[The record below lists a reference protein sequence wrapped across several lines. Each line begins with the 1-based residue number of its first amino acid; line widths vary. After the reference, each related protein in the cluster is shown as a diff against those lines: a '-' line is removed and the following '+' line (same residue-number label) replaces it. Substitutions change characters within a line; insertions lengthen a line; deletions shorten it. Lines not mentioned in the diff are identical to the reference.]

1 MISMAVNGAELLRL
15 ERERVAAGARSLP
28 QYVRHRCGLPAG
40 LVSNGVVAQDL
51 GVRRALERHVISF
64 YVTEEEYAALRDQS
78 SLPNGPGITI
88 AQHAR
93 TRCDLPVRYV
103 SKPGT
108 QDRDR
113 EEDEAWAILNG
124 LGLAADDYFEA
135 EQ

>member
-1 MISMAVNGAELLRL
+1 MW
-15 ERERVAAGARSLP
+15 
-28 QYVRHRCGLPAG
+28 LPAG

-88 AQHAR
+88 AQYAR
-93 TRCDLPVRYV
+93 TQCDLPVRYV

-113 EEDEAWAILNG
+113 EEDKAWAILRRMGISTSRTNVG
-124 LGLAADDYFEA
+124 GRAL
-135 EQ
+135 